1 MIFFEFPSSWSYRTI
16 IFRIKVNHKPEF
28 LVVSMQDLVGYFQNN
43 KHFITNLIKELFVWQ
58 LAHHSAYPCCM
69 PHIPIAHC
77 LSCSCSRRSWR
88 DLSHHPMGCF
98 VFSLMFTKRK
108 SLPRPRPHTKL
119 KLATKVSQFVVKS
132 QRIAVNRKINA
143 RIFPNEF
150 LFFCRRLFVVSFRH
164 VQVRALSLSLCCCCC
179 CCSGDCHTT
188 DSLAG
193 VAKKMRGT
201 ACLPAPTSGSGSPSS
216 AHCDD
221 AAALLSAG
229 CAACCMTNPITNKC
243 FGTKTTTATT
253 NVNGHGPSWVA

>member
-1 MIFFEFPSSWSYRTI
+1 MIFFEFPSSWSSRTI

-77 LSCSCSRRSWR
+77 LSCSRRSCR
-88 DLSHHPMGCF
+88 DLSHHPKGCF

-150 LFFCRRLFVVSFRH
+150 LFFLPSTLRCLVSSCASSRLKSFVVLLLLLLLWRLPH
-164 VQVRALSLSLCCCCC
+164 
-179 CCSGDCHTT
+179 DW
-188 DSLAG
+188 LASWRSEED
-193 VAKKMRGT
+193 AWN
-201 ACLPAPTSGSGSPSS
+201 CLPACPNQWQWQPQFRSLRRRCS
-216 AHCDD
+216 AAVCWLRC
-221 AAALLSAG
+221 LL
-229 CAACCMTNPITNKC
+229 
-243 FGTKTTTATT
+243 
-253 NVNGHGPSWVA
+253 HD